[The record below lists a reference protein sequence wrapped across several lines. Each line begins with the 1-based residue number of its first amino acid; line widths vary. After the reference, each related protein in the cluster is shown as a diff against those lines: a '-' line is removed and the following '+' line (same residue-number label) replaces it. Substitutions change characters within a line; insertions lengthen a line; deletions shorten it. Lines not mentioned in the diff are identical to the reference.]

1 MVIELCGVLYK
12 VVLGLDSSGDKVA
25 LTPWVNHYFKY
36 FAHIFHCY
44 KNIFLQMKHIVFCAL
59 YVQLATHMVV
69 EFPTRT
75 TKYLLCL
82 IFIFQMKKRMIV
94 QSGATAQSK
103 VTFVPAVLT
112 HALY

>member
-25 LTPWVNHYFKY
+25 LMPWVNHYFKY

-44 KNIFLQMKHIVFCAL
+44 KNIFFADETYCVLCTLCAVGNSYGCRVSNSNDKTSIVHNFL
-59 YVQLATHMVV
+59 
-69 EFPTRT
+69 
-75 TKYLLCL
+75 
-82 IFIFQMKKRMIV
+82 FQMKKRMIV

>member
-1 MVIELCGVLYK
+1 MVTELCGVLYK

-44 KNIFLQMKHIVFCAL
+44 KNVFLQMKHIVFCAL

-69 EFPTRT
+69 EFST
-75 TKYLLCL
+75 
-82 IFIFQMKKRMIV
+82 
-94 QSGATAQSK
+94 
-103 VTFVPAVLT
+103 
-112 HALY
+112 